1 MMAWNVHI
9 HRRPIHADAD
19 AAARC
24 LEFAKLH
31 AARAAAD
38 APFRRCLVAHLHSM
52 WAFRLLAPEDVEA
65 AMAAVAAAERAARA
79 APGAA

>member
-1 MMAWNVHI
+1 MMAWNVDI
-9 HRRPIHADAD
+9 HRRPLHADAD
-19 AAARC
+19 VAARC
-24 LEFAKLH
+24 VQFAQLH

-65 AMAAVAAAERAARA
+65 AMAAVAAAERAEEGS
-79 APGAA
+79 GAA